1 MGEITEN
8 VTSEAAGMAE
18 DAVRYLME
26 GTIDNVEVT
35 LPILTTAITSNS
47 YKLTLVTGTAWL
59 CLINAALQYSVANSQ
74 DV

>member
-26 GTIDNVEVT
+26 GTIDNVEVVA
-35 LPILTTAITSNS
+35 LLIITTASTASNS
-47 YKLTLVTGTAWL
+47 YNLQLVTGIAAWL
-59 CLINAALQYSVANSQ
+59 
-74 DV
+74 

>member
-26 GTIDNVEVT
+26 GTIDNVEV
-35 LPILTTAITSNS
+35 
-47 YKLTLVTGTAWL
+47 K
-59 CLINAALQYSVANSQ
+59 
-74 DV
+74 